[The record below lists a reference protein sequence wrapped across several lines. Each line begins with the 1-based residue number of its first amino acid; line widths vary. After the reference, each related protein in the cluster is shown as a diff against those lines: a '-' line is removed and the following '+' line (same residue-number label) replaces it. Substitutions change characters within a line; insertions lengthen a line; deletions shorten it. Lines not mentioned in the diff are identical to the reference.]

1 MPKINPEWRRRIEQ
15 RYQRG
20 YYDLEDAEQEDDAH
34 GSTVRPEKEAQ
45 APVEE
50 LSLIHICT
58 SLRPLL

>member
-34 GSTVRPEKEAQ
+34 GSTEAQ

-50 LSLIHICT
+50 RTQVSAH
-58 SLRPLL
+58 

>member
-20 YYDLEDAEQEDDAH
+20 YYDLEDAEQEDDGH

-50 LSLIHICT
+50 RTQVSAH
-58 SLRPLL
+58 